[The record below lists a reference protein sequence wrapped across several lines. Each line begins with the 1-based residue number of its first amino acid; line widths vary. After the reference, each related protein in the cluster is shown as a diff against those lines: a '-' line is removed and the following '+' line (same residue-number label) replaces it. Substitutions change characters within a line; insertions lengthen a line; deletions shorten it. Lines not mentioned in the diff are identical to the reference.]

1 MSEHGLVP
9 LHLSIDRFAV
19 RIQQQLRWIAAIAG
33 AGIPGAV
40 YAKSVSLTG
49 TDVRDVAVPDES
61 SHLRQMDASL
71 LAVVIEKAK
80 LDARGH
86 LGENGKIRPRAV
98 VGSAERVGISRPD
111 LHRGITAFLA
121 DHA

>member
-19 RIQQQLRWIAAIAG
+19 RIQQQLRRIAATSG
-33 AGIPGAV
+33 AGIPGTV
-40 YAKSVSLTG
+40 YAKSVSLAG

-61 SHLRQMDASL
+61 RHLRQIDARL

-80 LDARGH
+80 LDARGD
-86 LGENGKIRPRAV
+86 LGENGKVGSRAV
-98 VGSAERVGISRPD
+98 VG
-111 LHRGITAFLA
+111 
-121 DHA
+121 